1 MFTTPTRHRGI
12 AALAAA
18 VLLFTAA
25 CGSAGDDDTADDGVA
40 SLSDQST
47 EDSDESADTEV
58 GDDDP
63 TDTEQTEQVEAP
75 DNPEDAFALFEEC
88 MADAGLDMQPVDGD
102 DGSVQVLGDDDG
114 QAGGIAIGGSIDDF
128 DPDQFEEIAGRCE
141 AHLASI
147 DAGFEMSPED
157 EAAFNDAQL
166 EWTECMREQGVEV
179 PDFDGDSGGM
189 IVIGGPEV
197 EGDPQAGGSI
207 GDADFDF
214 EAFSEADEACNHVF
228 ADFEAPTDEVDK

>member
-18 VLLFTAA
+18 VLLLATA
-25 CGSAGDDDTADDGVA
+25 CGSAGDDDAADDGVA
-40 SLSDQST
+40 SLSDQDDA
-47 EDSDESADTEV
+47 DSDESADTEASD
-58 GDDDP
+58 GEAAADP
-63 TDTEQTEQVEAP
+63 EQVEAP

-141 AHLASI
+141 AHLANL
-147 DAGFEMSPED
+147 DAGFEMSPEQ

-179 PDFDGDSGGM
+179 PDFDGGSGGM
-189 IVIGGPEV
+189 IVIGGPEA

-214 EAFSEADEACNHVF
+214 EAFSAADEACNHVF
-228 ADFEAPTDEVDK
+228 ADFEAPTAEVDK